1 MPEGAAPVEAPMR
14 RRKTRAIEVTEHM
27 DESVT
32 SYKPEHVGKRKANEP
47 DEYNEKKTR
56 SG

>member
-1 MPEGAAPVEAPMR
+1 MR
-14 RRKTRAIEVTEHM
+14 RRKCRAFVVTEHM
-27 DESVT
+27 DESDT
-32 SYKPEHVGKRKANEP
+32 TYKPEHVGKRKADEP